1 MPTVAELG
9 YPDFEATAWFVLAAP
24 TGTPAEVVRKINEAA
39 NADLH
44 TGKGRQ
50 QLRTL
55 DLQAAGGTAD
65 DARNFVKSE
74 VAKWAPVIKA
84 AKISM

>member
-1 MPTVAELG
+1 M
-9 YPDFEATAWFVLAAP
+9 
-24 TGTPAEVVRKINEAA
+24 VRAGGAHRHACRGRAQDQRGGKRLSE
-39 NADLH
+39 
-44 TGKGRQ
+44 KGRQ